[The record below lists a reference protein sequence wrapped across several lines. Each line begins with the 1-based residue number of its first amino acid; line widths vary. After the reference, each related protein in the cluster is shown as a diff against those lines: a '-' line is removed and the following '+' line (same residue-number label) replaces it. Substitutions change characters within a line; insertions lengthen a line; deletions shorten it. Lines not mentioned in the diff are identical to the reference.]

1 MTSPLVDAT
10 PPLSPEDE
18 YVPVDF
24 RSVLDASSDAILVL
38 DAEQRLRYCN
48 ASVGRIF
55 GYQAS
60 ALIGQPLGIL
70 LPEAHRRRHA
80 THAGSFIRSGRSERA
95 HRPLLVSGRR
105 ADGTEVPLNVT
116 ISRMPARTDGC
127 TIAIAREAT
136 QPPPLPLPE
145 QERALRESDARLQ
158 RIARASRDV
167 LYDWD
172 VDHDVTW
179 HGDAMERVFGHR
191 TRDARDLT
199 WWRARIHPEDL
210 ERTDASLA
218 RFASSGSSMW
228 TAEYGF
234 ARTDGTYALVLHRA
248 FCTRNQDG
256 AIIRSCGTLMDITAL
271 RVTQAQLRKS
281 ESARQA
287 AASRLQ
293 VVLDEMPVGYVT
305 FDATHRVRS
314 WNAEMTRIFG
324 LPLHEVRG
332 RTLEEILETH
342 DLAATFATRLGAREL
357 VLRREGREVIC
368 SWLQTSHLPDA
379 AAGGGS
385 VAMVVDVTEQR
396 SLEAQ
401 LLHAQKLESLGRL
414 AGGVAHD
421 FNNLLTAILGNAAF
435 LRSSFSLDDPRQ
447 EDVEEIRLAS
457 TRAAELTQRLLA
469 FARRQAAAPRVIDLG
484 TTIGGIGL
492 LLTRL
497 LGEDIAV
504 THTLVETPLRV
515 RMDPSQLEQLLIN
528 LAVNARDAMPRGG
541 TLAICLRPA
550 SPADCAP
557 FDAIRRSKMSYA
569 VIEMRDSGIGIS
581 PDALGRVFEP
591 FFTTKEVGK
600 GTGLGLSICHGIM
613 QQAEGAIGV
622 KSQEGDGTTFTVLLP
637 LTADP
642 PFEHTVAGG
651 TVESGRGERVLIVE
665 DDRAVRDVFARALR
679 DAGFRVYTAER
690 GEDALTLVQQL
701 HNRID
706 VLVSDV
712 QLPGMSGFA
721 LADAL
726 RARGHTLQTIFVS
739 GYPGE
744 IANGDVEHPKHA
756 VPVIFKPVTAE
767 ELVTKVRQELD
778 R

>member
-1 MTSPLVDAT
+1 MTSPPVDAT
-10 PPLSPEDE
+10 PLLSPEDE

-24 RSVLDASSDAILVL
+24 RNVLDASSDAILVL

-70 LPEAHRRRHA
+70 LPEGHRRRHA

-127 TIAIAREAT
+127 TIAIVREAT